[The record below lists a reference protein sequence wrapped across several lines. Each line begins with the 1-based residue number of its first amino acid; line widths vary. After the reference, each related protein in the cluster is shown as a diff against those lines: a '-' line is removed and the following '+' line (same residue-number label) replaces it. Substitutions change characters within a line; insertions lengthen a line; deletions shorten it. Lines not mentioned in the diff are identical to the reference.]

1 MHENTND
8 KTSMKFNLKA
18 FARLLPYL
26 KKVRK
31 HILFAI
37 FLMLISAAV
46 DAAIPL
52 FTSYAVNNFVEK
64 QTTDGIVVFT
74 LVYLAAITIQTAT
87 TVIYSRLCMVT
98 EMVTGKEMKRDCFVH
113 LQKLPLS
120 YYNQT
125 SVGYILARVMS
136 DTGRLCG
143 MISWGAINTIWNV
156 FYLVGILIAMFAL
169 NVKMALTVLCV
180 VPIVIV
186 VSVLFRP
193 RMLRANAGMRHANS
207 RITSSYNENISG
219 AKTSKT
225 LVIEEKNCAEFDEIT
240 GDMYR
245 ASLRSARLNAIY
257 LPLISFLGSM
267 AVALVL
273 WRSGSMVLSDALDFG
288 VLSAFISYGLIIL
301 DPLAQIAAMAAELVS
316 VQVNLARVT
325 ALLDEPC
332 TLDDSEEVK
341 RVFGDVFEPKPE
353 TYPPMK
359 GDIEFDHVWFR
370 YPDAD
375 EDDYVLE
382 DVSVKIPAGTTV
394 ALVGETGAGKS
405 TMVNLACRFF
415 EPTKGRVLIDG
426 VDSRE
431 RSLGWLHSNL
441 GYVQQTPHL
450 FSGSLR
456 ENIRYGKLDATDEQI
471 ERAAAL
477 VSADAVARKLE
488 NGYDTDVGEG
498 GDRLSTG
505 EKQLVSFARAVVAD
519 PPLFILDE
527 ATSSIDTETEH
538 LIQDAIDHV
547 LTGRTSFI
555 IAHRLSTIRN
565 ADLILLV
572 NDRGIAERGSHEELM
587 AKRGQYYALYT
598 AMMIRDESEKS
609 GFVTNLEE

>member
-1 MHENTND
+1 MHEND
-8 KTSMKFNLKA
+8 KASVKFNLKI

-26 KKVRK
+26 KMVRK
-31 HILFAI
+31 QILLAV

-74 LVYLAAITIQTAT
+74 LVYLAAIIIQTAT

-98 EMVTGKEMKRDCFVH
+98 EMVTGKQMKRDCFVH

-136 DTGRLCG
+136 DTSRLCG
-143 MISWGAINTIWNV
+143 MISWGAINTVWNI
-156 FYLVGILIAMFAL
+156 FYLLGILIAMFAL

-180 VPIVIV
+180 VPIVIA
-186 VSVLFRP
+186 VSALFRP
-193 RMLRANAGMRHANS
+193 RMLKANAGMRHANS

-225 LVIEEKNCAEFDEIT
+225 LVIEEKNCAEFDEVT

-273 WRSGSMVLSDALDFG
+273 WRSGAMVISNALDFG

-301 DPLAQIAAMAAELVS
+301 DPLAQIASMAAELVS
-316 VQVNLARVT
+316 AQVNLTRVG

-332 TLDDSEEVK
+332 TLDDSQEVK
-341 RVFGDVFEPKPE
+341 RIFGDVFDPKPE
-353 TYPPMK
+353 AYPPMK

-370 YPDAD
+370 YPDAN

-382 DVSVKIPAGTTV
+382 DVSIKIPAGTTV

-426 VDSRE
+426 ADSRE

-456 ENIRYGKLDATDEQI
+456 ENIRYGRLDATEAQI

-477 VSADAVARKLE
+477 VSADAVAKKLE
-488 NGYDTDVGEG
+488 NGYETDVGEG

-527 ATSSIDTETEH
+527 ATSSIDTETEQ
-538 LIQDAIDHV
+538 LIQNAIDHV
-547 LTGRTSFI
+547 LAGRTSFI

-587 AKRGQYYALYT
+587 EKRGQYYSLYT
-598 AMMIRDESEKS
+598 AMMIRDASEKS
-609 GFVTNLEE
+609 GFTTGTEV

>member
-1 MHENTND
+1 MHENAND
-8 KTSMKFNLKA
+8 KTSLKFNLKA

-74 LVYLAAITIQTAT
+74 LIYLAAITVQTAT

-98 EMVTGKEMKRDCFVH
+98 EMITGKEMKRDCFVH

-136 DTGRLCG
+136 DTSRLCG
-143 MISWGAINTIWNV
+143 MISWGAINTVWNI
-156 FYLVGILIAMFAL
+156 FYLAGILSAMFLL

-180 VPIVIV
+180 VPVVIA

-225 LVIEEKNCAEFDEIT
+225 LVIEEKNCAEFDAIT

-245 ASLRSARLNAIY
+245 ASLRSARLNALY
-257 LPLISFLGSM
+257 LPLISFLGST

-273 WRSGSMVLSDALDFG
+273 WRSGAMVLSDALDFG
-288 VLSAFISYGLIIL
+288 ILSAFISYGLMIL

-316 VQVNLARVT
+316 VQVNLTRVG

-332 TLDDSEEVK
+332 TLDDSDAVK
-341 RVFGDVFEPKPE
+341 RVFGDVFAPKPE
-353 TYPPMK
+353 AYPPMK

-370 YPDAD
+370 YPDAN

-405 TMVNLACRFF
+405 TMVNLVCRFF

-426 VDSRE
+426 IDSRE

-456 ENIRYGKLDATDEQI
+456 ENIRYGRLDATDEQI

-565 ADLILLV
+565 ADMILLV

-587 AKRGQYYALYT
+587 KKRGQYHALYT

-609 GFVTNLEE
+609 GFKTNLEE